1 MPDNPTYVGGDESEG
16 KYGTFDREEKQEE
29 HISSTE
35 KDEDQDLKDIVIEI
49 PQSHH
54 ESEDGKGTS
63 RGFTLHRV
71 STRISKSL
79 SLITVKLPVKWK
91 ESELCT
97 RFFGLFLAFISGV
110 MMTTYSSMIKM
121 LDEMDTMQVVV
132 IRGVLQFSIMGSIAV
147 YRKLSFRGTTDMKIA
162 FYLFLLAFT
171 GGLRILFIFTSF
183 ARLPLGDS
191 TTILFS
197 SPVLVMVLS
206 VFILKER
213 CGVFR
218 IVAAVTLV
226 SGVVLIAKPPFI
238 FGQEGEATY
247 DALGKT

>member
-1 MPDNPTYVGGDESEG
+1 MEA
-16 KYGTFDREEKQEE
+16 
-29 HISSTE
+29 IS
-35 KDEDQDLKDIVIEI
+35 
-49 PQSHH
+49 
-54 ESEDGKGTS
+54 
-63 RGFTLHRV
+63 
-71 STRISKSL
+71 
-79 SLITVKLPVKWK
+79 
-91 ESELCT
+91 
-97 RFFGLFLAFISGV
+97 
-110 MMTTYSSMIKM
+110 
-121 LDEMDTMQVVV
+121 
-132 IRGVLQFSIMGSIAV
+132 
-147 YRKLSFRGTTDMKIA
+147 
-162 FYLFLLAFT
+162 
-171 GGLRILFIFTSF
+171 GGLRIFFIFTSF